1 LRKNFYKKL
10 KCNLMDFQNNL
21 LTVKN
26 LDLKID
32 NTHILKNLNFSIVRN
47 SITAIVGE
55 SGSGKS
61 ITAMSL
67 MGLNPKGY
75 NISDKSEIFFE
86 DLSLLKISEKK
97 WRKIRG
103 NEFGI
108 IFQEPQSSLNPTM
121 KCGTQIDEVLKL
133 HQKNYNKHEAK
144 KIILSQLKKVKLVDV
159 DKVYNSYPHQLSGG
173 QKQRLMIAMAL
184 ICKPKLLIADE
195 PTTALDIIVQK
206 EIIELIR
213 ELQKQNSMSV
223 LFISHDIS
231 LVSYIADKIIVM
243 KEGEIIEKGEKTNIL
258 KSPSHP
264 YTNTL
269 LKSKPPLNIRLR
281 VLPTDKYINQNI
293 GSHNII
299 SKKNRK
305 EKHEKIYSKNPILK
319 VVGLKKNYSKNN
331 FFRETEF
338 QALKSINFDLYRGE
352 TLGILGPSG
361 SGKSTLGKTLVLLE
375 KYNSGEVLLNN
386 KKINFNSN
394 VDIKNLR
401 KTIQFVFQ
409 DPYTSLH
416 PKKRVGESISEII
429 NFHEKKSK
437 ISSVRDTEK
446 LLKLVELKKEIYN
459 RFPHELS
466 GGQRQRVAIAKALA
480 VKPKVIILDESVASL
495 DISIQAKILNLL
507 NNLKAELSLSYI
519 FISHDLTI
527 LKFMSDRIMVID
539 SGRIVEFQEADNLY
553 ENPKMQITKK
563 LIQSIKY

>member
-1 LRKNFYKKL
+1 
-10 KCNLMDFQNNL
+10 MDFQNNL

-86 DLSLLKISEKK
+86 DLSLLKITEKK

>member
-1 LRKNFYKKL
+1 MAFE
-10 KCNLMDFQNNL
+10 NNL

-32 NTHILKNLNFSIVRN
+32 NAHILKNLNFSILKN

-75 NISDKSEIFFE
+75 NISNKSEIFFE

-133 HQKNYNKHEAK
+133 HQQNYNKVDAK
-144 KIILSQLKKVKLVDV
+144 KIILSQLKKVKLIDAK
-159 DKVYNSYPHQLSGG
+159 KVYNSYPHQLSGG

-206 EIIELIR
+206 EIIELIK

-231 LVSYIADKIIVM
+231 LVSHIADKIIVM
-243 KEGEIIEKGEKTNIL
+243 KEGEIIEKGEKINIL

-264 YTNTL
+264 YTKTL

-281 VLPTDKYINQNI
+281 VLPTDKYINKKI
-293 GSHNII
+293 GNDNII
-299 SKKNRK
+299 SKKTRK
-305 EKHEKIYSKNPILK
+305 EKHKKIYSKDPILK
-319 VVGLKKNYSKNN
+319 VVGLKKNYFKQN
-331 FFRETEF
+331 FIKKTEF
-338 QALKSINFDLYRGE
+338 EALKFINFELYRGE

-375 KYNSGEVLLNN
+375 KYNNGEVFLNN
-386 KKINFNSN
+386 KKINFNSKN
-394 VDIKNLR
+394 DIKNLR

-409 DPYTSLH
+409 DPYSSLH
-416 PKKRVGESISEII
+416 PKKKIGDSISEII

-437 ISSVRDTEK
+437 ISSVNDTVK
-446 LLKLVELKKEIYN
+446 LLKLVELKKEIYD

-466 GGQRQRVAIAKALA
+466 GGQRQRVVIARALA
-480 VKPKVIILDESVASL
+480 IKPKVIILDESVASL

-507 NNLKAELSLSYI
+507 NNLKEKLSLSYI
-519 FISHDLTI
+519 FISHDLTV
-527 LKFMSDRIMVID
+527 LKFMSDRIMVIED
-539 SGRIVEFQEADNLY
+539 GKIVEFQEADNLY
-553 ENPKMQITKK
+553 ENPKTRITKK
-563 LIQSIKY
+563 LIKSIKY

>member
-1 LRKNFYKKL
+1 MAFE
-10 KCNLMDFQNNL
+10 NNL

-32 NTHILKNLNFSIVRN
+32 NAHILKNLNFSILKN

-75 NISDKSEIFFE
+75 NISNKSEIFFE

-133 HQKNYNKHEAK
+133 HQQNYNKVDAK
-144 KIILSQLKKVKLVDV
+144 KIILSQLKKVKLIDAK
-159 DKVYNSYPHQLSGG
+159 KVYNSYPHQLSGG

-206 EIIELIR
+206 EIIELIK

-231 LVSYIADKIIVM
+231 LVSHIADKIIVM
-243 KEGEIIEKGEKTNIL
+243 KEGEIIEKGEKINIL

-264 YTNTL
+264 YTKTL

-281 VLPTDKYINQNI
+281 VLPTDKYINKKIEND
-293 GSHNII
+293 NII
-299 SKKNRK
+299 SKKTRK
-305 EKHEKIYSKNPILK
+305 EKHKKIYSKDPILK
-319 VVGLKKNYSKNN
+319 VVGLKKNYFKQN
-331 FFRETEF
+331 FIKKTEF
-338 QALKSINFDLYRGE
+338 EALKFVNFELYRGE

-375 KYNSGEVLLNN
+375 KYNNGEVFLNN
-386 KKINFNSN
+386 KKINFNSKN
-394 VDIKNLR
+394 DIKNLR

-409 DPYTSLH
+409 DPYSSLH
-416 PKKRVGESISEII
+416 PKKKIGDSISEII

-437 ISSVRDTEK
+437 ISSVNDTVK
-446 LLKLVELKKEIYN
+446 LLKLVELKKEIYD

-466 GGQRQRVAIAKALA
+466 GGQRQRVVIARALA
-480 VKPKVIILDESVASL
+480 IKPKVIILDESVASL

-507 NNLKAELSLSYI
+507 NNLKEKLSLSYI
-519 FISHDLTI
+519 FISHDLTV
-527 LKFMSDRIMVID
+527 LKFMSDRIMVIED
-539 SGRIVEFQEADNLY
+539 GKIVEFQEADNLY
-553 ENPKMQITKK
+553 ENPKTRITKK
-563 LIQSIKY
+563 LIKSIKY

>member
-1 LRKNFYKKL
+1 MAFE
-10 KCNLMDFQNNL
+10 NNL

-32 NTHILKNLNFSIVRN
+32 NAHILKNLNFSILKN

-75 NISDKSEIFFE
+75 NISNKSEIFFE

-133 HQKNYNKHEAK
+133 HQQNYNKVDAK
-144 KIILSQLKKVKLVDV
+144 KIILSQLKKVKLIDAK
-159 DKVYNSYPHQLSGG
+159 KVYNSYPHQLSGG

-206 EIIELIR
+206 EIIELIK

-231 LVSYIADKIIVM
+231 LVSHIADKIIVM
-243 KEGEIIEKGEKTNIL
+243 KEGEILEKGEKINIL

-264 YTNTL
+264 YTKTL

-281 VLPTDKYINQNI
+281 VLPTDKYINKKIEND
-293 GSHNII
+293 NII
-299 SKKNRK
+299 SKKTRK
-305 EKHEKIYSKNPILK
+305 EKHKKIYSKDPILK
-319 VVGLKKNYSKNN
+319 VVGLKKNYFKQN
-331 FFRETEF
+331 FIKKTEF
-338 QALKSINFDLYRGE
+338 EALKFINFELYRGE

-375 KYNSGEVLLNN
+375 KYNNGEVFLNN
-386 KKINFNSN
+386 KKINLNSKN
-394 VDIKNLR
+394 DIKNLR

-409 DPYTSLH
+409 DPYSSLH
-416 PKKRVGESISEII
+416 PKKKIGDSISEII

-437 ISSVRDTEK
+437 ISSVNDTVK
-446 LLKLVELKKEIYN
+446 LLKLVELKKEIYD

-466 GGQRQRVAIAKALA
+466 GGQRQRVVIARALA
-480 VKPKVIILDESVASL
+480 IKPKVIILDESVASL

-507 NNLKAELSLSYI
+507 NNLKEKLSLSYI
-519 FISHDLTI
+519 FISHDLTV
-527 LKFMSDRIMVID
+527 LKFMSDRIMVIED
-539 SGRIVEFQEADNLY
+539 GKIVEFQEADNLY
-553 ENPKMQITKK
+553 ENPKMRITKK
-563 LIQSIKY
+563 LIKSIKY

>member
-1 LRKNFYKKL
+1 MAFE
-10 KCNLMDFQNNL
+10 NNL

-32 NTHILKNLNFSIVRN
+32 NAHILKNLNFSILKN

-75 NISDKSEIFFE
+75 NISNKSEIFFE

-133 HQKNYNKHEAK
+133 HQQNYNKVDAK
-144 KIILSQLKKVKLVDV
+144 KIILSQLKKVKLIDAK
-159 DKVYNSYPHQLSGG
+159 KVYNSYPHQLSGG

-206 EIIELIR
+206 EIIELIK

-231 LVSYIADKIIVM
+231 LVSHIADKIIVM
-243 KEGEIIEKGEKTNIL
+243 KEGEIIEKGEKINIL

-264 YTNTL
+264 YTKTL

-281 VLPTDKYINQNI
+281 VIPTDKYINKKIEND
-293 GSHNII
+293 NII
-299 SKKNRK
+299 SKKTRK
-305 EKHEKIYSKNPILK
+305 EKHKKIYSKDPILK
-319 VVGLKKNYSKNN
+319 VVGLKKNYFKQN
-331 FFRETEF
+331 FIKKTEF
-338 QALKSINFDLYRGE
+338 QALKFINFELYRGE

-375 KYNSGEVLLNN
+375 KYNNGEVFLNN
-386 KKINFNSN
+386 KKINFNSKN
-394 VDIKNLR
+394 DIKNLR

-409 DPYTSLH
+409 DPYSSLH
-416 PKKRVGESISEII
+416 PKKKIGDSISEII

-437 ISSVRDTEK
+437 ISSVKDTVK
-446 LLKLVELKKEIYN
+446 LLKLVELKKEIYD

-466 GGQRQRVAIAKALA
+466 GGQRQRVVIARALA
-480 VKPKVIILDESVASL
+480 IKPKVIILDESVASL

-507 NNLKAELSLSYI
+507 NNLKEKLSLSYI
-519 FISHDLTI
+519 FISHDLTV
-527 LKFMSDRIMVID
+527 LKFMSDRIMVIED
-539 SGRIVEFQEADNLY
+539 GKIVEFQEADNLY
-553 ENPKMQITKK
+553 ENPKMRITKK
-563 LIQSIKY
+563 LIKSIKY

>member
-1 LRKNFYKKL
+1 MGFE
-10 KCNLMDFQNNL
+10 NNL

-32 NTHILKNLNFSIVRN
+32 NAHILKNLNFSIVKN

-61 ITAMSL
+61 ITAMSI

-86 DLSLLKISEKK
+86 DLSLLEISEKK

-103 NEFGI
+103 KEFGI

-133 HQKNYNKHEAK
+133 HMKNYNRQKSKEL
-144 KIILSQLKKVKLVDV
+144 IMSELKKVKLHDA
-159 DKVYNSYPHQLSGG
+159 KKIFNSYPHQLSGG

-195 PTTALDIIVQK
+195 PTTALDKIVQK
-206 EIIELIR
+206 EIIELIK

-258 KSPSHP
+258 KSPNDP
-264 YTNTL
+264 YTKNL
-269 LKSKPPLNIRLR
+269 LNSKPSLNVRLR
-281 VLPTDKYINQNI
+281 VLPTDKYINQKI
-293 GSHNII
+293 GNDNII
-299 SKKNRK
+299 SKKIRK
-305 EKHEKIYSKNPILK
+305 EKHKEIYSKDPILK
-319 VVGLKKNYSKNN
+319 VVGLNKNYSKNN
-331 FFRETEF
+331 FIRKTEF
-338 QALKSINFDLYRGE
+338 EALKFINFELYKGE

-375 KYNSGEVLLNN
+375 KYNSGEILLNN
-386 KKINFNSN
+386 KKINFNSKN
-394 VDIKNLR
+394 DIKHLR

-409 DPYTSLH
+409 DPYSSLH
-416 PKKRVGESISEII
+416 PKKKVGEIISEIF

-437 ISSVRDTEK
+437 TNSKKDSEK
-446 LLKLVELKKEIYN
+446 LLKLVNLKKEIYD

-466 GGQRQRVAIAKALA
+466 GGQRQRVVIARALA
-480 VKPKVIILDESVASL
+480 IKPKVIILDESVASL

-507 NNLKAELSLSYI
+507 NTLKEKLSLSYI
-519 FISHDLTI
+519 FISHDLTV
-527 LKFMSDRIMVID
+527 LKYMSDRIMVIED
-539 SGRIVEFQEADNLY
+539 GKIVEFQEADNLY
-553 ENPKMQITKK
+553 ENPKMKITKK

>member
-1 LRKNFYKKL
+1 MAFE
-10 KCNLMDFQNNL
+10 NNL

-32 NTHILKNLNFSIVRN
+32 NAHILKNLNFSILKN

-75 NISDKSEIFFE
+75 NISNKSEIFFE

-133 HQKNYNKHEAK
+133 HQQNYNKVDAK
-144 KIILSQLKKVKLVDV
+144 KIILSQLKKVKLIDTK
-159 DKVYNSYPHQLSGG
+159 KVYNSYPHQLSGG

-206 EIIELIR
+206 EIIELIK

-231 LVSYIADKIIVM
+231 LVSHIADKIIVM
-243 KEGEIIEKGEKTNIL
+243 KEGEIIEKGEKINIL

-264 YTNTL
+264 YTKTL

-281 VLPTDKYINQNI
+281 VLPTDKYINKKIEND
-293 GSHNII
+293 NII
-299 SKKNRK
+299 SKKTRK
-305 EKHEKIYSKNPILK
+305 EKHKKIYSKDPILK
-319 VVGLKKNYSKNN
+319 VVGLKKNYFKQN
-331 FFRETEF
+331 FIKKTEF
-338 QALKSINFDLYRGE
+338 EALKFVNFELYRGE

-375 KYNSGEVLLNN
+375 KYNNGEVFLNN
-386 KKINFNSN
+386 KKINFNSKN
-394 VDIKNLR
+394 DIKNLR

-409 DPYTSLH
+409 DPYSSLH
-416 PKKRVGESISEII
+416 PKKKIGDSISEII

-437 ISSVRDTEK
+437 ISSVNDTVK
-446 LLKLVELKKEIYN
+446 LLKLVELKKEIYD

-466 GGQRQRVAIAKALA
+466 GGQRQRVVIARALA
-480 VKPKVIILDESVASL
+480 IKPKVIILDESVASL

-507 NNLKAELSLSYI
+507 NNLKEKLSLSYI
-519 FISHDLTI
+519 FISHDLTV
-527 LKFMSDRIMVID
+527 LKFMSDRIMVIED
-539 SGRIVEFQEADNLY
+539 GKIVEFQEADNLY
-553 ENPKMQITKK
+553 ENPKTRITKK
-563 LIQSIKY
+563 LIKSIKY

>member
-1 LRKNFYKKL
+1 MAFE
-10 KCNLMDFQNNL
+10 NNL

-32 NTHILKNLNFSIVRN
+32 NAHILKNLNFSILKN

-75 NISDKSEIFFE
+75 NISNKSEIFFE

-133 HQKNYNKHEAK
+133 HQQNYNKVDAK
-144 KIILSQLKKVKLVDV
+144 KIILSQLKKVKLIDAK
-159 DKVYNSYPHQLSGG
+159 KVYNSYPHQLSGG

-206 EIIELIR
+206 EIIELIK

-231 LVSYIADKIIVM
+231 LVSHIADKIIVM
-243 KEGEIIEKGEKTNIL
+243 KEGEIIEKGEKINIL

-264 YTNTL
+264 YTKTL

-281 VLPTDKYINQNI
+281 VLPTDKYINKKIEND
-293 GSHNII
+293 NII
-299 SKKNRK
+299 SKKTRK
-305 EKHEKIYSKNPILK
+305 EKHKKIYSKDPILK
-319 VVGLKKNYSKNN
+319 VVGLKKNYFKQN
-331 FFRETEF
+331 FIKKTEF
-338 QALKSINFDLYRGE
+338 EALKFINFELYRGE

-375 KYNSGEVLLNN
+375 KYNNGEVFLNN
-386 KKINFNSN
+386 KKINFNSKN
-394 VDIKNLR
+394 DIKNLR

-409 DPYTSLH
+409 DPYSSLH
-416 PKKRVGESISEII
+416 PKKKIGDSISEII

-437 ISSVRDTEK
+437 ISSVNDTVK
-446 LLKLVELKKEIYN
+446 LLKLVELKKEIYD

-466 GGQRQRVAIAKALA
+466 GGQRQRVVIARALA
-480 VKPKVIILDESVASL
+480 IKPKVIILDESVASL

-507 NNLKAELSLSYI
+507 NNLKEKLSLSYI
-519 FISHDLTI
+519 FISHDLTV
-527 LKFMSDRIMVID
+527 LKFMSDRIMVIED
-539 SGRIVEFQEADNLY
+539 GKIVEFQEADNLY
-553 ENPKMQITKK
+553 ENPKTRITKK
-563 LIQSIKY
+563 LIKSIKY

>member
-1 LRKNFYKKL
+1 MAFE
-10 KCNLMDFQNNL
+10 NNL

-26 LDLKID
+26 LDLKIE
-32 NTHILKNLNFSIVRN
+32 NAHILKNLNFSILKN

-75 NISDKSEIFFE
+75 NISNKSEIFFE

-133 HQKNYNKHEAK
+133 HQQNYNKVDAK
-144 KIILSQLKKVKLVDV
+144 KIILSQLKKVKLIDAK
-159 DKVYNSYPHQLSGG
+159 KVYNSYPHQLSGG

-206 EIIELIR
+206 EIIELIK

-231 LVSYIADKIIVM
+231 LVSHIADKIIVM
-243 KEGEIIEKGEKTNIL
+243 KEGEIIEKGEKINIL

-264 YTNTL
+264 YTKTL

-281 VLPTDKYINQNI
+281 VLPTDKYINKKIEND
-293 GSHNII
+293 NII
-299 SKKNRK
+299 SKKTRK
-305 EKHEKIYSKNPILK
+305 EKHKKIYSKDPILK
-319 VVGLKKNYSKNN
+319 VVGLKKNYFKQN
-331 FFRETEF
+331 FIKKTEF
-338 QALKSINFDLYRGE
+338 QALKFINFELYRGE

-375 KYNSGEVLLNN
+375 KYNNGEVFLNN
-386 KKINFNSN
+386 KKINFNSKN
-394 VDIKNLR
+394 DIKNLR

-409 DPYTSLH
+409 DPYSSLH
-416 PKKRVGESISEII
+416 PKKKIGDSISEII

-437 ISSVRDTEK
+437 ISSVNDTVK
-446 LLKLVELKKEIYN
+446 LLKLVELKKEIYD

-466 GGQRQRVAIAKALA
+466 GGQRQRVVIARALA
-480 VKPKVIILDESVASL
+480 IKPKVIILDESVASL

-507 NNLKAELSLSYI
+507 NNLKEKLSLSYI
-519 FISHDLTI
+519 FISHDLTV
-527 LKFMSDRIMVID
+527 LKFMSDRIMVIED
-539 SGRIVEFQEADNLY
+539 GKIVEFQEADNLY
-553 ENPKMQITKK
+553 ENPKMRITKK
-563 LIQSIKY
+563 LIKSIKY

>member
-1 LRKNFYKKL
+1 MAFE
-10 KCNLMDFQNNL
+10 NNL

-32 NTHILKNLNFSIVRN
+32 NAHILKNLNFSILKN

-75 NISDKSEIFFE
+75 NISNKSEIFFE

-133 HQKNYNKHEAK
+133 HQQNYNKVDAK
-144 KIILSQLKKVKLVDV
+144 KIILSQLKKVKLIDAK
-159 DKVYNSYPHQLSGG
+159 KVYNSYPHQLSGG

-206 EIIELIR
+206 EIIELIK

-231 LVSYIADKIIVM
+231 LVSHIADKIIVM
-243 KEGEIIEKGEKTNIL
+243 KEGEIIEKGEKINIL

-264 YTNTL
+264 YTKTL

-281 VLPTDKYINQNI
+281 VLPTDKYINKKIEND
-293 GSHNII
+293 NII
-299 SKKNRK
+299 SKKTRK
-305 EKHEKIYSKNPILK
+305 EKHKKIYSKDPILK
-319 VVGLKKNYSKNN
+319 VVGLKKNYFKQN
-331 FFRETEF
+331 FIKKTEF
-338 QALKSINFDLYRGE
+338 EALKFINFELYRGE

-375 KYNSGEVLLNN
+375 KYNNGEVFLNN
-386 KKINFNSN
+386 KKINLNSKN
-394 VDIKNLR
+394 DIKNLR

-409 DPYTSLH
+409 DPYSSLH
-416 PKKRVGESISEII
+416 PKKKIGDSISEII

-437 ISSVRDTEK
+437 ISSVNDTVK
-446 LLKLVELKKEIYN
+446 LLKLVELKKEIYD

-466 GGQRQRVAIAKALA
+466 GGQRQRVVIARALA
-480 VKPKVIILDESVASL
+480 IKPKVIILDESVASL

-507 NNLKAELSLSYI
+507 NNLKEKLSLSYI
-519 FISHDLTI
+519 FISHDLTV
-527 LKFMSDRIMVID
+527 LKFMSDRIMVIED
-539 SGRIVEFQEADNLY
+539 GKIVEFQEADNLY
-553 ENPKMQITKK
+553 ENPKTRITKK
-563 LIQSIKY
+563 LIKSIKY

>member
-1 LRKNFYKKL
+1 MAFE
-10 KCNLMDFQNNL
+10 NNL

-32 NTHILKNLNFSIVRN
+32 NAHILKNLNFSILKN

-75 NISDKSEIFFE
+75 NISNKSEIFFE

-133 HQKNYNKHEAK
+133 HQQNYNKVDAK
-144 KIILSQLKKVKLVDV
+144 KIILSQLKKVKLIDAK
-159 DKVYNSYPHQLSGG
+159 KVYNSYPHQLSGG

-206 EIIELIR
+206 EIIELIK

-231 LVSYIADKIIVM
+231 LVSHIADKIIVM
-243 KEGEIIEKGEKTNIL
+243 KEGEIIEKGEKINIL
-258 KSPSHP
+258 KSPSHT
-264 YTNTL
+264 YTKTL
-269 LKSKPPLNIRLR
+269 LKSKPPLNVRLR
-281 VLPTDKYINQNI
+281 VLPTDKYINKKIEN
-293 GSHNII
+293 GNII
-299 SKKNRK
+299 SKKTRK
-305 EKHEKIYSKNPILK
+305 EKHKKIYSKDPILK
-319 VVGLKKNYSKNN
+319 VVGLKKNYFKQN
-331 FFRETEF
+331 FIKKTEF
-338 QALKSINFDLYRGE
+338 QALKFINFELYRGE

-375 KYNSGEVLLNN
+375 KYNNGEVFLNN
-386 KKINFNSN
+386 KKINFNSKN
-394 VDIKNLR
+394 DIKNLR

-409 DPYTSLH
+409 DPFSSLH
-416 PKKRVGESISEII
+416 PKKKIGDSISEII

-437 ISSVRDTEK
+437 ISSVKDTVK
-446 LLKLVELKKEIYN
+446 LLKLVELKKEIYD

-466 GGQRQRVAIAKALA
+466 GGQRQRVVIAKALA
-480 VKPKVIILDESVASL
+480 IKPKVIILDESVASL

-507 NNLKAELSLSYI
+507 NNLKEKLSLSYI
-519 FISHDLTI
+519 FISHDLTV
-527 LKFMSDRIMVID
+527 LKFMSDRIMVIED
-539 SGRIVEFQEADNLY
+539 GKIVEFQEADNLY
-553 ENPKMQITKK
+553 ENPKMHITKK
-563 LIQSIKY
+563 LIKSIKY

>member
-1 LRKNFYKKL
+1 
-10 KCNLMDFQNNL
+10 MDFENNL

-26 LDLKID
+26 LDLKIG
-32 NTHILKNLNFSIVRN
+32 NSQILKNLNFSIEKN

-108 IFQEPQSSLNPTM
+108 VFQEPQSSLNPTM
-121 KCGTQIDEVLKL
+121 KCGTQINEVLKL
-133 HQKNYNKHEAK
+133 HQKNYNKVYAK
-144 KIILSQLKKVKLVDV
+144 NIIMTQLKKVKLIDA
-159 DKVYNSYPHQLSGG
+159 KKIYNSYPHQLSGG

-206 EIIELIR
+206 EIIELIK

-231 LVSYIADKIIVM
+231 LVSHIADKIIVM
-243 KEGEIIEKGEKTNIL
+243 KEGEIIEKGEKINIL

-264 YTNTL
+264 YTKTL
-269 LKSKPPLNIRLR
+269 LKSKPPLNIRLK
-281 VLPTDKYINQNI
+281 VLPTDKFINKKI
-293 GSHNII
+293 GNDNII
-299 SKKNRK
+299 SKKTRK
-305 EKHEKIYSKNPILK
+305 EKHKKIYSKDPILK
-319 VVGLKKNYSKNN
+319 VVGLKKNYVKQN
-331 FFRETEF
+331 FIKKTEF
-338 QALKSINFDLYRGE
+338 QALKFINFELYKGE

-375 KYNSGEVLLNN
+375 KYNNGEVFLNN
-386 KKINFNSN
+386 EKINFNSKN
-394 VDIKNLR
+394 DIKNLR

-409 DPYTSLH
+409 DPYSSLH
-416 PKKRVGESISEII
+416 PKKKIGDSISEII

-437 ISSVRDTEK
+437 ISSLKDTMK
-446 LLKLVELKKEIYN
+446 LLKLVELKNEIYD

-466 GGQRQRVAIAKALA
+466 GGQRQRVVIARALA
-480 VKPKVIILDESVASL
+480 IKPKVIILDESVASL

-507 NNLKAELSLSYI
+507 NNLKEKLSLSYI
-519 FISHDLTI
+519 FISHDLTV
-527 LKFMSDRIMVID
+527 LKFMSDRIMVIED
-539 SGRIVEFQEADNLY
+539 GKIVEFQEADNLY
-553 ENPKMQITKK
+553 ENPKMRITKK

>member
-1 LRKNFYKKL
+1 MAFE
-10 KCNLMDFQNNL
+10 NNL

-26 LDLKID
+26 LDLKIE
-32 NTHILKNLNFSIVRN
+32 NAHILKNLNFSILKN

-75 NISDKSEIFFE
+75 NISNKSEIFFE

-133 HQKNYNKHEAK
+133 HQQNYNKVDAK
-144 KIILSQLKKVKLVDV
+144 KIILSQLKKVKLIDAK
-159 DKVYNSYPHQLSGG
+159 KVYNSYPHQLSGG

-206 EIIELIR
+206 EIIELIK

-231 LVSYIADKIIVM
+231 LVSHIADKIIVM
-243 KEGEIIEKGEKTNIL
+243 KEGEIIEKGEKINIL

-264 YTNTL
+264 YTKTL

-281 VLPTDKYINQNI
+281 VLPTDKYINKKIEND
-293 GSHNII
+293 NII
-299 SKKNRK
+299 SKKTRK
-305 EKHEKIYSKNPILK
+305 EKHKKIYSKDPILK
-319 VVGLKKNYSKNN
+319 VVGLKKNYFKQN
-331 FFRETEF
+331 FIKKTEF
-338 QALKSINFDLYRGE
+338 EALKFINFELYRGE

-375 KYNSGEVLLNN
+375 KYNNGEVFLNN
-386 KKINFNSN
+386 KKINFDSKN
-394 VDIKNLR
+394 DIKNLR

-409 DPYTSLH
+409 DPYSSLH
-416 PKKRVGESISEII
+416 PKKKIGDSISEII

-437 ISSVRDTEK
+437 ISSVKDTVK
-446 LLKLVELKKEIYN
+446 LLKLVELKKEIYD

-466 GGQRQRVAIAKALA
+466 GGQRQRVVIARALA
-480 VKPKVIILDESVASL
+480 IKPKVIILDESVASL

-507 NNLKAELSLSYI
+507 NNLKEKLSLSYI
-519 FISHDLTI
+519 FISHDLTV
-527 LKFMSDRIMVID
+527 LKFMSDRIMVIED
-539 SGRIVEFQEADNLY
+539 GKIVEFQEADNLY
-553 ENPKMQITKK
+553 ENPKTRITKK
-563 LIQSIKY
+563 LIKSIKY

>member
-1 LRKNFYKKL
+1 MAFE
-10 KCNLMDFQNNL
+10 NNL

-32 NTHILKNLNFSIVRN
+32 NAHILKNLNFSILKN

-67 MGLNPKGY
+67 MGLNPKGH
-75 NISDKSEIFFE
+75 NISNKSEIFFE
-86 DLSLLKISEKK
+86 DLSLLQISEKK

-133 HQKNYNKHEAK
+133 HQQNYNKVDAK
-144 KIILSQLKKVKLVDV
+144 KIILSQLKKVKLIDAE
-159 DKVYNSYPHQLSGG
+159 KVYNSYPHQLSGG

-206 EIIELIR
+206 EIIELIK

-231 LVSYIADKIIVM
+231 LVSHIADKIIVM
-243 KEGEIIEKGEKTNIL
+243 KEGEIIEKGEKINIL

-264 YTNTL
+264 YTKTL

-281 VLPTDKYINQNI
+281 VLPTDKYINKKIQND
-293 GSHNII
+293 NII
-299 SKKNRK
+299 SRKTRK
-305 EKHEKIYSKNPILK
+305 EKHKKIYSKDPILK
-319 VVGLKKNYSKNN
+319 VVGLKKNYFKQN
-331 FFRETEF
+331 FIKKTEF
-338 QALKSINFDLYRGE
+338 QALKFINFELYRGE

-375 KYNSGEVLLNN
+375 KYNNGEVFLNN
-386 KKINFNSN
+386 KKINFNSKN
-394 VDIKNLR
+394 DIKNLR

-409 DPYTSLH
+409 DPYSSLH
-416 PKKRVGESISEII
+416 PKKKIGDSISEII

-437 ISSVRDTEK
+437 ISSVKDTVK
-446 LLKLVELKKEIYN
+446 LLKLVELKKEIYD

-466 GGQRQRVAIAKALA
+466 GGQRQRVVIARALA
-480 VKPKVIILDESVASL
+480 IQPKVIILDESVASL

-507 NNLKAELSLSYI
+507 NNLKEKLSLSYI
-519 FISHDLTI
+519 FISHDLTV
-527 LKFMSDRIMVID
+527 LKFMSDRIMVIED
-539 SGRIVEFQEADNLY
+539 GKIVEFQEADNLY
-553 ENPKMQITKK
+553 ENPKMRITKK
-563 LIQSIKY
+563 LIESIKY

>member
-1 LRKNFYKKL
+1 MAFE
-10 KCNLMDFQNNL
+10 NNL

-32 NTHILKNLNFSIVRN
+32 NAHILKNLNFSILKN

-75 NISDKSEIFFE
+75 NISNKSEIFFE

-133 HQKNYNKHEAK
+133 HQQNYNKVDAK
-144 KIILSQLKKVKLVDV
+144 KIILSQLKKVKLIDAK
-159 DKVYNSYPHQLSGG
+159 KVYNSYPHQLSGG

-206 EIIELIR
+206 EIIELIK

-231 LVSYIADKIIVM
+231 LVSHIADKIIVM
-243 KEGEIIEKGEKTNIL
+243 KEGEIIEKGEKINIL

-264 YTNTL
+264 YTKTL

-281 VLPTDKYINQNI
+281 VLPTDKYINKKIEND
-293 GSHNII
+293 NII
-299 SKKNRK
+299 SKKTRK
-305 EKHEKIYSKNPILK
+305 EKHKKIYSKDPILK
-319 VVGLKKNYSKNN
+319 VVGLKKNYFKQN
-331 FFRETEF
+331 FIKKTEF
-338 QALKSINFDLYRGE
+338 QALKFINFELYRGE

-375 KYNSGEVLLNN
+375 KYNNGEVFLNN
-386 KKINFNSN
+386 KKINFNSKN
-394 VDIKNLR
+394 DIKNLR

-409 DPYTSLH
+409 DPYSSLH
-416 PKKRVGESISEII
+416 PKKKIGDSISEII

-437 ISSVRDTEK
+437 ISSVNDTVK
-446 LLKLVELKKEIYN
+446 LLKLVELKKEIYD

-466 GGQRQRVAIAKALA
+466 GGQRQRVVIARALA
-480 VKPKVIILDESVASL
+480 IKPKVIILDESVASL

-507 NNLKAELSLSYI
+507 NNLKEKLSLSYI
-519 FISHDLTI
+519 FISHDLTV

-539 SGRIVEFQEADNLY
+539 DGKIVEFQEADNLY
-553 ENPKMQITKK
+553 ENPKMRITKK
-563 LIQSIKY
+563 LIKSIKY

>member
-1 LRKNFYKKL
+1 MAFE
-10 KCNLMDFQNNL
+10 NNL

-32 NTHILKNLNFSIVRN
+32 NAHILKNLNFSILKN

-75 NISDKSEIFFE
+75 NISNKSEIFFE

-133 HQKNYNKHEAK
+133 HQQNYNKVDAK
-144 KIILSQLKKVKLVDV
+144 KIILSQLKKVKLIDAK
-159 DKVYNSYPHQLSGG
+159 KVYNSYPHQLSGG

-206 EIIELIR
+206 EIIELIK

-231 LVSYIADKIIVM
+231 LVSHIADKIIVM
-243 KEGEIIEKGEKTNIL
+243 KEGEIIEKGEKINIL

-264 YTNTL
+264 YTKTL

-281 VLPTDKYINQNI
+281 VLPTDKYINKKIQND
-293 GSHNII
+293 NII
-299 SKKNRK
+299 SKKTRK
-305 EKHEKIYSKNPILK
+305 EKHKKIYSKDPILK
-319 VVGLKKNYSKNN
+319 VVGLKKNYFKQN
-331 FFRETEF
+331 FIKKTEF
-338 QALKSINFDLYRGE
+338 QALKFINFELYRGE

-375 KYNSGEVLLNN
+375 KYNNGEVFLNN
-386 KKINFNSN
+386 KKINFNSKN
-394 VDIKNLR
+394 DIKNLR

-409 DPYTSLH
+409 DPYSSLH
-416 PKKRVGESISEII
+416 PKKKIGDSISEII

-437 ISSVRDTEK
+437 ISSVNDTVK
-446 LLKLVELKKEIYN
+446 LLKLVELKKEIYD

-466 GGQRQRVAIAKALA
+466 GGQRQRVVIARALA
-480 VKPKVIILDESVASL
+480 IKPKVIILDESVASL

-507 NNLKAELSLSYI
+507 NNLKEKLSLSYI
-519 FISHDLTI
+519 FISHDLTV
-527 LKFMSDRIMVID
+527 LKFMSDRIMVIED
-539 SGRIVEFQEADNLY
+539 GKIVEFQEADNLY
-553 ENPKMQITKK
+553 ENPKTRITKK
-563 LIQSIKY
+563 LIKSIKY

>member
-1 LRKNFYKKL
+1 MAFK
-10 KCNLMDFQNNL
+10 NNL

-32 NTHILKNLNFSIVRN
+32 NAHILKNLNFSILKN

-75 NISDKSEIFFE
+75 NISNKSEIFFE

-133 HQKNYNKHEAK
+133 HQQNYNKVDAK
-144 KIILSQLKKVKLVDV
+144 KIILSQLKKVKLIDAK
-159 DKVYNSYPHQLSGG
+159 KVYNSYPHQLSGG

-206 EIIELIR
+206 EIIELIK

-231 LVSYIADKIIVM
+231 LVSHIADKIIVM
-243 KEGEIIEKGEKTNIL
+243 KEGEIIEKGEKINIL

-264 YTNTL
+264 YTKTL

-281 VLPTDKYINQNI
+281 VLPTDKYINKKIEND
-293 GSHNII
+293 NII
-299 SKKNRK
+299 SKKTRK
-305 EKHEKIYSKNPILK
+305 EKHKKIYSKDPILK
-319 VVGLKKNYSKNN
+319 VVGLKKNYFKQN
-331 FFRETEF
+331 FIKKTEF
-338 QALKSINFDLYRGE
+338 EALKFVNFELYRGE

-375 KYNSGEVLLNN
+375 KYNNGEVFLNN
-386 KKINFNSN
+386 KKINFNSKN
-394 VDIKNLR
+394 DIKNLR

-409 DPYTSLH
+409 DPYSSLH
-416 PKKRVGESISEII
+416 PKKR
-429 NFHEKKSK
+429 
-437 ISSVRDTEK
+437 
-446 LLKLVELKKEIYN
+446 
-459 RFPHELS
+459 
-466 GGQRQRVAIAKALA
+466 
-480 VKPKVIILDESVASL
+480 
-495 DISIQAKILNLL
+495 
-507 NNLKAELSLSYI
+507 
-519 FISHDLTI
+519 
-527 LKFMSDRIMVID
+527 
-539 SGRIVEFQEADNLY
+539 
-553 ENPKMQITKK
+553 
-563 LIQSIKY
+563 

>member
-1 LRKNFYKKL
+1 MAFE
-10 KCNLMDFQNNL
+10 NNL

-32 NTHILKNLNFSIVRN
+32 NAHILKNLNFSILKN

-67 MGLNPKGY
+67 MGLNPKVY
-75 NISDKSEIFFE
+75 NISNKSEIFFE

-133 HQKNYNKHEAK
+133 HQQNYNKVDAK
-144 KIILSQLKKVKLVDV
+144 KIILSQLKKVKLIDAK
-159 DKVYNSYPHQLSGG
+159 KVYNSYPHQLSGG

-206 EIIELIR
+206 EIIELIK

-231 LVSYIADKIIVM
+231 LVSHIADKIIVM
-243 KEGEIIEKGEKTNIL
+243 KEGEIIEKGEKINIL

-264 YTNTL
+264 YTKTL

-281 VLPTDKYINQNI
+281 VLPTDKYINKKIEND
-293 GSHNII
+293 NII
-299 SKKNRK
+299 SKKTRK
-305 EKHEKIYSKNPILK
+305 EKHKKIYSKDPILK
-319 VVGLKKNYSKNN
+319 VVGLKKNYFKQN
-331 FFRETEF
+331 FIKKTEF
-338 QALKSINFDLYRGE
+338 EALKFINFELYRGE

-375 KYNSGEVLLNN
+375 KYNNGEVFLNN
-386 KKINFNSN
+386 KKINFNSKN
-394 VDIKNLR
+394 DIKNLR

-409 DPYTSLH
+409 DPYSSLH
-416 PKKRVGESISEII
+416 PKKKIGDSISEII

-437 ISSVRDTEK
+437 ISSLNDTVK
-446 LLKLVELKKEIYN
+446 LLKLVELKKEIYD

-466 GGQRQRVAIAKALA
+466 GGQRQRVVIARALA
-480 VKPKVIILDESVASL
+480 IKPKVIILDESVASL

-507 NNLKAELSLSYI
+507 NNLKEKLSLSYI
-519 FISHDLTI
+519 FISHDLTV
-527 LKFMSDRIMVID
+527 LKFMSDRIMVIED
-539 SGRIVEFQEADNLY
+539 GKIVEFQEADNLY
-553 ENPKMQITKK
+553 ENPKTRITKK
-563 LIQSIKY
+563 LIKSIKY

>member
-1 LRKNFYKKL
+1 MAFE
-10 KCNLMDFQNNL
+10 NNL

-32 NTHILKNLNFSIVRN
+32 NAHILKNLNFSILKN

-75 NISDKSEIFFE
+75 NISNKSEIFFE

-133 HQKNYNKHEAK
+133 HQQNYNKVDAK
-144 KIILSQLKKVKLVDV
+144 KIILSQLKKVKLIDAK
-159 DKVYNSYPHQLSGG
+159 KVYNSYPHQLSGG

-206 EIIELIR
+206 EIIELIK

-231 LVSYIADKIIVM
+231 LVSHIADKIIVM
-243 KEGEIIEKGEKTNIL
+243 KEGEIIEKGEKINIL

-264 YTNTL
+264 YTKTL

-281 VLPTDKYINQNI
+281 VLPTDKYINKKIEND
-293 GSHNII
+293 NII
-299 SKKNRK
+299 SKKTRK
-305 EKHEKIYSKNPILK
+305 EKHKKIYSKDPILK
-319 VVGLKKNYSKNN
+319 VVGLKKNYFKQI
-331 FFRETEF
+331 FIKKTEF
-338 QALKSINFDLYRGE
+338 EVLKFINFELYRGE

-375 KYNSGEVLLNN
+375 KYNNGEVFLNN
-386 KKINFNSN
+386 KKINFNSKN
-394 VDIKNLR
+394 DIKNLR

-409 DPYTSLH
+409 DPYSSLH
-416 PKKRVGESISEII
+416 PKKKIGDSISEII

-437 ISSVRDTEK
+437 ISSVNDTVK
-446 LLKLVELKKEIYN
+446 LLKLVELKKEIYD

-466 GGQRQRVAIAKALA
+466 GGQRQRVVIARALA
-480 VKPKVIILDESVASL
+480 IKPKVIILDESVASL

-507 NNLKAELSLSYI
+507 NNLKEKLSLSYI
-519 FISHDLTI
+519 FISHDLTV
-527 LKFMSDRIMVID
+527 LKFMSDRIMVIED
-539 SGRIVEFQEADNLY
+539 GKIVEFQEADNLY
-553 ENPKMQITKK
+553 ENPKTRITKK
-563 LIQSIKY
+563 LIKSIKY

>member
-1 LRKNFYKKL
+1 MAFE
-10 KCNLMDFQNNL
+10 NNL

-32 NTHILKNLNFSIVRN
+32 NAHILKNLNFSILKN

-75 NISDKSEIFFE
+75 NISNKSEIFFE

-133 HQKNYNKHEAK
+133 HQQNYNKVDAK
-144 KIILSQLKKVKLVDV
+144 KIILSQLKKVKLIDAK
-159 DKVYNSYPHQLSGG
+159 KVYNSYPHQLSGG

-206 EIIELIR
+206 EIIELIK
-213 ELQKQNSMSV
+213 EFQKQNSMSV

-231 LVSYIADKIIVM
+231 LVSHIADKIIVM
-243 KEGEIIEKGEKTNIL
+243 KEGEIIEKGEKINIL

-264 YTNTL
+264 YTKTL

-281 VLPTDKYINQNI
+281 VLPTDKYINKKIEND
-293 GSHNII
+293 NII
-299 SKKNRK
+299 SKKTRK
-305 EKHEKIYSKNPILK
+305 EKHKKIYSKDPILK
-319 VVGLKKNYSKNN
+319 VVGLKKNYFKQN
-331 FFRETEF
+331 FIKKTEF
-338 QALKSINFDLYRGE
+338 EALKFINFELYRGE

-375 KYNSGEVLLNN
+375 KYNNGEVFLNN
-386 KKINFNSN
+386 KKINFNSKN
-394 VDIKNLR
+394 DIKNLR

-409 DPYTSLH
+409 DPYSSLH
-416 PKKRVGESISEII
+416 PKKKIGDSISEII

-437 ISSVRDTEK
+437 ISSVNDTVK
-446 LLKLVELKKEIYN
+446 LLKLVELKKEIYD

-466 GGQRQRVAIAKALA
+466 GGQRQRVVIARALA
-480 VKPKVIILDESVASL
+480 IKPKVIILDESVASL

-507 NNLKAELSLSYI
+507 NNLKEKLSLSYI
-519 FISHDLTI
+519 FISHDLTV
-527 LKFMSDRIMVID
+527 LKFMSDRIMVIED
-539 SGRIVEFQEADNLY
+539 GKIVEFQEADNLY
-553 ENPKMQITKK
+553 ENPKMRITKK
-563 LIQSIKY
+563 LIKSIKY

>member
-1 LRKNFYKKL
+1 MAFE
-10 KCNLMDFQNNL
+10 NNL

-26 LDLKID
+26 LDLKI
-32 NTHILKNLNFSIVRN
+32 NNAHILKNLDFSIVKN

-67 MGLNPKGY
+67 MGLNPKGS
-75 NISDKSEIFFE
+75 NISNKSEIFFE

-133 HQKNYNKHEAK
+133 HQQNYNKVDAK
-144 KIILSQLKKVKLVDV
+144 KIILSQLKKVKLIDAK
-159 DKVYNSYPHQLSGG
+159 KVYNSYPHQLSGG

-206 EIIELIR
+206 EIIELIK

-231 LVSYIADKIIVM
+231 LVSHIADKIIVM
-243 KEGEIIEKGEKTNIL
+243 KEGEIIEKGEKINIL

-264 YTNTL
+264 YTKTL

-281 VLPTDKYINQNI
+281 VLPTDKYINKKI
-293 GSHNII
+293 GNDNII
-299 SKKNRK
+299 SKKIRK
-305 EKHEKIYSKNPILK
+305 EKHKKIYSKDPILK
-319 VVGLKKNYSKNN
+319 VVGLKKNYFKQN
-331 FFRETEF
+331 FIKKTEF
-338 QALKSINFDLYRGE
+338 QALKFINFELYKGE

-375 KYNSGEVLLNN
+375 KYNNGEVFLNN
-386 KKINFNSN
+386 KKINFNSKN
-394 VDIKNLR
+394 DIKNLR

-409 DPYTSLH
+409 DPYSSLH
-416 PKKRVGESISEII
+416 PKKKIGDSISEII

-437 ISSVRDTEK
+437 ISSVKDTIK
-446 LLKLVELKKEIYN
+446 LLKLVELKKEIYD

-466 GGQRQRVAIAKALA
+466 GGQRQRVVIARALA
-480 VKPKVIILDESVASL
+480 IKPKVIILDESVASL

-507 NNLKAELSLSYI
+507 NNLKEKLSLSYI
-519 FISHDLTI
+519 FISHDLTV
-527 LKFMSDRIMVID
+527 LKFMSDRIMVIED
-539 SGRIVEFQEADNLY
+539 GKIVEFQEADNLY
-553 ENPKMQITKK
+553 ENPKMRITKK
-563 LIQSIKY
+563 LIKSIKF

>member
-1 LRKNFYKKL
+1 MAFE
-10 KCNLMDFQNNL
+10 NNL

-32 NTHILKNLNFSIVRN
+32 NAHILKNLNFSILKN

-75 NISDKSEIFFE
+75 NISNKSEIFFE

-133 HQKNYNKHEAK
+133 HQQNYNKVDAK
-144 KIILSQLKKVKLVDV
+144 KIILSQLKKVKLIDAK
-159 DKVYNSYPHQLSGG
+159 KVYNSYPHQLSGG

-206 EIIELIR
+206 EIIELIK

-231 LVSYIADKIIVM
+231 LVSHIADKIIVM
-243 KEGEIIEKGEKTNIL
+243 KEGEIIEKGEKINIL

-264 YTNTL
+264 YTKTL

-281 VLPTDKYINQNI
+281 VLPTDKYINKKIEND
-293 GSHNII
+293 NII
-299 SKKNRK
+299 SKKTRK
-305 EKHEKIYSKNPILK
+305 EKHKKIYSKDPILK
-319 VVGLKKNYSKNN
+319 VVGLKKNYFKQN
-331 FFRETEF
+331 FIKKTEF
-338 QALKSINFDLYRGE
+338 QALKFINFELYRGE

-375 KYNSGEVLLNN
+375 KYNNGEVFLNN
-386 KKINFNSN
+386 KKINFNSKN
-394 VDIKNLR
+394 DIKNLR

-409 DPYTSLH
+409 DPFSSLH
-416 PKKRVGESISEII
+416 PKKKIGDSISEII

-437 ISSVRDTEK
+437 ISSVKDTVN
-446 LLKLVELKKEIYN
+446 LLKLVELKKEIYD

-466 GGQRQRVAIAKALA
+466 GGQRQRVVIAKALA
-480 VKPKVIILDESVASL
+480 IKPKVIILDESVASL

-507 NNLKAELSLSYI
+507 NNLKEKLSLSYI
-519 FISHDLTI
+519 FISHDLTV
-527 LKFMSDRIMVID
+527 LKFMSDRIMVIED
-539 SGRIVEFQEADNLY
+539 GKIVEFQEADNLY
-553 ENPKMQITKK
+553 ENPKMHITKK
-563 LIQSIKY
+563 LIKSITY

>member
-1 LRKNFYKKL
+1 MAFE
-10 KCNLMDFQNNL
+10 NNL

-32 NTHILKNLNFSIVRN
+32 NAHILKNLNFSILKN

-75 NISDKSEIFFE
+75 NISNKSEIFFE

-133 HQKNYNKHEAK
+133 HQQNYNKVDAK
-144 KIILSQLKKVKLVDV
+144 KIILSQLKKVKLIDAK
-159 DKVYNSYPHQLSGG
+159 KVYNSYPHQLSGG

-206 EIIELIR
+206 EIIELIK

-231 LVSYIADKIIVM
+231 LVSHIADKIIVM
-243 KEGEIIEKGEKTNIL
+243 KEGEIIEKGEKINIL

-264 YTNTL
+264 YTKTL

-281 VLPTDKYINQNI
+281 VLPTDKYINKKIEND
-293 GSHNII
+293 NII
-299 SKKNRK
+299 SKKTRK
-305 EKHEKIYSKNPILK
+305 EKHKKIYSKDPILK
-319 VVGLKKNYSKNN
+319 VVGLKKNYFKQN
-331 FFRETEF
+331 FIKKTEF
-338 QALKSINFDLYRGE
+338 EALKFINFELYSGE

-375 KYNSGEVLLNN
+375 KYNNGEVFLNN
-386 KKINFNSN
+386 KKINFNSKN
-394 VDIKNLR
+394 DIKNLR

-409 DPYTSLH
+409 DPYSSLH
-416 PKKRVGESISEII
+416 PKKKIGDSISEII

-437 ISSVRDTEK
+437 ISSVNDTVK
-446 LLKLVELKKEIYN
+446 LLKLVELKKEIYD

-466 GGQRQRVAIAKALA
+466 GGQRQRVVIARALA
-480 VKPKVIILDESVASL
+480 IKPKVIILDESVASL

-507 NNLKAELSLSYI
+507 NNLKEKLSLSYI
-519 FISHDLTI
+519 FISHDLTV
-527 LKFMSDRIMVID
+527 LKFMSDRIMVIED
-539 SGRIVEFQEADNLY
+539 GKIVEFQEADNLY
-553 ENPKMQITKK
+553 ENPKTRITKK
-563 LIQSIKY
+563 LIKSIKY

>member
-1 LRKNFYKKL
+1 MAFE
-10 KCNLMDFQNNL
+10 NNL

-32 NTHILKNLNFSIVRN
+32 NAHILKNLNFSILKN

-75 NISDKSEIFFE
+75 NISNKSEIFFE

-133 HQKNYNKHEAK
+133 HQQNYNKVDAK
-144 KIILSQLKKVKLVDV
+144 KIILSQLKKVKLIDAK
-159 DKVYNSYPHQLSGG
+159 KVYNSYPHQLSGG

-206 EIIELIR
+206 EIIELIK

-231 LVSYIADKIIVM
+231 LVSHIADKIIVM
-243 KEGEIIEKGEKTNIL
+243 KEGEIIEKGEKINIL

-264 YTNTL
+264 YTKTL

-281 VLPTDKYINQNI
+281 VLPTDKYINKKIEND
-293 GSHNII
+293 NII
-299 SKKNRK
+299 SKKTRK
-305 EKHEKIYSKNPILK
+305 EKHKKIYSKDPILK
-319 VVGLKKNYSKNN
+319 VVGLKKNYFKQN
-331 FFRETEF
+331 FIKKTEF
-338 QALKSINFDLYRGE
+338 EALKFINFELYRGE

-375 KYNSGEVLLNN
+375 KYNNGEVFLNN
-386 KKINFNSN
+386 KKINFNSKN
-394 VDIKNLR
+394 DIKNLR
-401 KTIQFVFQ
+401 KIIQFVFQ
-409 DPYTSLH
+409 DPYSSLH
-416 PKKRVGESISEII
+416 PKKKIGDSISEII

-437 ISSVRDTEK
+437 ISSIKDTVK
-446 LLKLVELKKEIYN
+446 LLKLVELKKEIYD

-466 GGQRQRVAIAKALA
+466 GGQRQRVVIARALA
-480 VKPKVIILDESVASL
+480 IKPKVIILDESVASL

-507 NNLKAELSLSYI
+507 NNLKEKLSLSYI
-519 FISHDLTI
+519 FISHDLTV
-527 LKFMSDRIMVID
+527 LKFMSDRIMVIED
-539 SGRIVEFQEADNLY
+539 GKIVEFQEADNLY
-553 ENPKMQITKK
+553 ENPKMRITKK
-563 LIQSIKY
+563 LIKSIKY

>member
-1 LRKNFYKKL
+1 MAFE
-10 KCNLMDFQNNL
+10 NNL

-32 NTHILKNLNFSIVRN
+32 NAHILKNLNFSIVKN

-75 NISDKSEIFFE
+75 NISSKSEIFFE

-133 HQKNYNKHEAK
+133 HQQNYNKVDAK
-144 KIILSQLKKVKLVDV
+144 KIILSQLKKVKLIDAK
-159 DKVYNSYPHQLSGG
+159 KVYNSYPHQLSGG

-206 EIIELIR
+206 EIIELIK

-231 LVSYIADKIIVM
+231 LVSQIADKIIVM
-243 KEGEIIEKGEKTNIL
+243 KEGEIIEKGERINIL

-264 YTNTL
+264 YTKTL

-281 VLPTDKYINQNI
+281 VLPTDKYINKKI
-293 GSHNII
+293 GNDNII
-299 SKKNRK
+299 SKKTRK
-305 EKHEKIYSKNPILK
+305 EKHKKIYSKDPILK
-319 VVGLKKNYSKNN
+319 VVGLKKNYFKQN
-331 FFRETEF
+331 FIKKTEF
-338 QALKSINFDLYRGE
+338 QALKFINFELYKGE

-375 KYNSGEVLLNN
+375 KYNNGEVFLNN
-386 KKINFNSN
+386 KKINLNSKN
-394 VDIKNLR
+394 DIKNLR

-409 DPYTSLH
+409 DPYSSLH
-416 PKKRVGESISEII
+416 PKKKIGDSISEII

-437 ISSVRDTEK
+437 ISSIKDTVK
-446 LLKLVELKKEIYN
+446 LLKLVELKKEIYD

-466 GGQRQRVAIAKALA
+466 GGQRQRVVIARALA
-480 VKPKVIILDESVASL
+480 IKPQVIILDESVASL

-507 NNLKAELSLSYI
+507 NNLKEKLSLSYI
-519 FISHDLTI
+519 FISHDLTV
-527 LKFMSDRIMVID
+527 LKFMSDRIMVIED
-539 SGRIVEFQEADNLY
+539 GKIVEFQEADNLY
-553 ENPKMQITKK
+553 ENPKMRITKK
-563 LIQSIKY
+563 LIKSIKY

>member
-1 LRKNFYKKL
+1 MAFE
-10 KCNLMDFQNNL
+10 NNL

-32 NTHILKNLNFSIVRN
+32 NAHILKNLNFSILKN

-67 MGLNPKGY
+67 MGLNPKGH
-75 NISDKSEIFFE
+75 NISNKSEIFFE
-86 DLSLLKISEKK
+86 DLSLLQISEKK

-133 HQKNYNKHEAK
+133 HQQNYNKVDAK
-144 KIILSQLKKVKLVDV
+144 KIILSQLKKVKLIDAE
-159 DKVYNSYPHQLSGG
+159 KVYNSYPHQLSGG

-206 EIIELIR
+206 EIIELIK

-243 KEGEIIEKGEKTNIL
+243 KEGEIIEKGQKINIL

-264 YTNTL
+264 YTKTL

-281 VLPTDKYINQNI
+281 VLPTDKYINKKIQND
-293 GSHNII
+293 NII
-299 SKKNRK
+299 SRKTRK
-305 EKHEKIYSKNPILK
+305 EKHKKIYSKDPILK
-319 VVGLKKNYSKNN
+319 VVGLKKNYFKQN
-331 FFRETEF
+331 FIKKTEF
-338 QALKSINFDLYRGE
+338 QALKFINFELYRGE

-375 KYNSGEVLLNN
+375 KYNNGEVFLNN
-386 KKINFNSN
+386 KKINFNSKN
-394 VDIKNLR
+394 DIKNLR

-409 DPYTSLH
+409 DPYSSLH
-416 PKKRVGESISEII
+416 PKKKIGDSISEII

-437 ISSVRDTEK
+437 ISSVKDTVK
-446 LLKLVELKKEIYN
+446 LLKLVELKKEIYD

-466 GGQRQRVAIAKALA
+466 GGQRQRVVIARALA
-480 VKPKVIILDESVASL
+480 IQPKVIILDESVASL

-507 NNLKAELSLSYI
+507 NNLKEKLSLSYI
-519 FISHDLTI
+519 FISHDLTV
-527 LKFMSDRIMVID
+527 LKFMSDRIMVIED
-539 SGRIVEFQEADNLY
+539 GKIVEFQEADNLY
-553 ENPKMQITKK
+553 ENPKMRITKK
-563 LIQSIKY
+563 LIESIKY

>member
-1 LRKNFYKKL
+1 MALE
-10 KCNLMDFQNNL
+10 NNL

-32 NTHILKNLNFSIVRN
+32 NAHILKNLNFSILKNR
-47 SITAIVGE
+47 ITAIVGE

-75 NISDKSEIFFE
+75 NISNKSEIFFE

-133 HQKNYNKHEAK
+133 HQQNYNKVDAK
-144 KIILSQLKKVKLVDV
+144 KIILSQLKKVKLIDAK
-159 DKVYNSYPHQLSGG
+159 KVYNSYPHQLSGG

-206 EIIELIR
+206 EIIELIK

-231 LVSYIADKIIVM
+231 LVSHIADKIIVM
-243 KEGEIIEKGEKTNIL
+243 KEGEIIEKGEKINIL

-264 YTNTL
+264 YTKTL

-281 VLPTDKYINQNI
+281 VLPTDKYINKKIEND
-293 GSHNII
+293 NII
-299 SKKNRK
+299 SKKTRK
-305 EKHEKIYSKNPILK
+305 EKHKKIYSKDPILK
-319 VVGLKKNYSKNN
+319 VVGLKKNYFKQN
-331 FFRETEF
+331 FIKKTEF
-338 QALKSINFDLYRGE
+338 EALKFINFELYRGE

-375 KYNSGEVLLNN
+375 KYNNGEVFLNN
-386 KKINFNSN
+386 KKINFNSKN
-394 VDIKNLR
+394 DIKNLR

-409 DPYTSLH
+409 DPYSSLH
-416 PKKRVGESISEII
+416 PKKKIGDSISEII

-437 ISSVRDTEK
+437 ISSVNDTVK
-446 LLKLVELKKEIYN
+446 LLKLVELKKEIYD

-466 GGQRQRVAIAKALA
+466 GGQRQRVVIARALA
-480 VKPKVIILDESVASL
+480 IKPKVIILDESVASL

-507 NNLKAELSLSYI
+507 NNLKEKLSLSYI
-519 FISHDLTI
+519 FISHDLTV
-527 LKFMSDRIMVID
+527 LKFMSDRIMVIED
-539 SGRIVEFQEADNLY
+539 GEIVEFQEADNLY
-553 ENPKMQITKK
+553 ENPKMRITKK

>member
-1 LRKNFYKKL
+1 MAFE
-10 KCNLMDFQNNL
+10 NNL

-32 NTHILKNLNFSIVRN
+32 NAHILKNLNFSILKN

-75 NISDKSEIFFE
+75 NISNKSEIFFE

-133 HQKNYNKHEAK
+133 HQQNYNKVDAK
-144 KIILSQLKKVKLVDV
+144 KIILSQLKKVKLIDAK
-159 DKVYNSYPHQLSGG
+159 KVYNSYPHQLSGG

-206 EIIELIR
+206 EIIELIK

-231 LVSYIADKIIVM
+231 LVSHIADKIIVM
-243 KEGEIIEKGEKTNIL
+243 KEGEIIEKGEKINIL

-264 YTNTL
+264 YTKTL

-281 VLPTDKYINQNI
+281 VLPTDKYINKKIEND
-293 GSHNII
+293 NII
-299 SKKNRK
+299 SKKTRK
-305 EKHEKIYSKNPILK
+305 EKHKKIYSKDPILK
-319 VVGLKKNYSKNN
+319 VVGLKKNYFNQN
-331 FFRETEF
+331 FIKKTEF
-338 QALKSINFDLYRGE
+338 EALKFINFELYRGE

-375 KYNSGEVLLNN
+375 KYNNGEVFLNN
-386 KKINFNSN
+386 KKINFNSKN
-394 VDIKNLR
+394 DIKNLR

-409 DPYTSLH
+409 DPYSSLH
-416 PKKRVGESISEII
+416 PKKKIGDSISEII

-437 ISSVRDTEK
+437 ISSVNDTVK
-446 LLKLVELKKEIYN
+446 LLKLVELKKEIYD

-466 GGQRQRVAIAKALA
+466 GGQRQRVVIARALA
-480 VKPKVIILDESVASL
+480 IKPKVIILDESVASL

-507 NNLKAELSLSYI
+507 NNLKEKLSLSYI
-519 FISHDLTI
+519 FISHDLTV
-527 LKFMSDRIMVID
+527 LKFMSDRIMVIED
-539 SGRIVEFQEADNLY
+539 GKIVEFQEADNLY
-553 ENPKMQITKK
+553 ENPKTRITKK
-563 LIQSIKY
+563 LIKSIKY

>member
-1 LRKNFYKKL
+1 MAFE
-10 KCNLMDFQNNL
+10 NNL

-32 NTHILKNLNFSIVRN
+32 NAHILKNLNFSILKN

-75 NISDKSEIFFE
+75 NISNKSEIFFE

-133 HQKNYNKHEAK
+133 HQQNYNKVDAK
-144 KIILSQLKKVKLVDV
+144 KIILTQLKKVKLIDAK
-159 DKVYNSYPHQLSGG
+159 KVYNSYPHQLSGG

-206 EIIELIR
+206 EIIELIK

-231 LVSYIADKIIVM
+231 LVSHIADKIIVM
-243 KEGEIIEKGEKTNIL
+243 KEGEIIEKGEKINIL

-264 YTNTL
+264 YTKTL

-281 VLPTDKYINQNI
+281 VIPTDKYINKKIEND
-293 GSHNII
+293 NII
-299 SKKNRK
+299 SKKTRK
-305 EKHEKIYSKNPILK
+305 EKHKKIYSKDPILK
-319 VVGLKKNYSKNN
+319 VVGLKKNYFKQN
-331 FFRETEF
+331 FIKKTEF
-338 QALKSINFDLYRGE
+338 QALKFINFELYRGE

-375 KYNSGEVLLNN
+375 KYNNGEVFLNN
-386 KKINFNSN
+386 KKINFNSKN
-394 VDIKNLR
+394 DIKNLR

-409 DPYTSLH
+409 DPYSSLH
-416 PKKRVGESISEII
+416 PKKKIGDSISEII

-437 ISSVRDTEK
+437 ISSVKDTVK
-446 LLKLVELKKEIYN
+446 LLKLVELKKEIYD

-466 GGQRQRVAIAKALA
+466 GGQRQRVVIARALA
-480 VKPKVIILDESVASL
+480 IKPKVIILDESVASL

-507 NNLKAELSLSYI
+507 NNLKEKLSLSYI
-519 FISHDLTI
+519 FISHDLTV
-527 LKFMSDRIMVID
+527 LKFMSDRIMVIED
-539 SGRIVEFQEADNLY
+539 GKIVEFQEADNLY
-553 ENPKMQITKK
+553 ENPKMRITKK
-563 LIQSIKY
+563 LIKSIKY

>member
-1 LRKNFYKKL
+1 MAFE
-10 KCNLMDFQNNL
+10 NNL

-32 NTHILKNLNFSIVRN
+32 NAHILKNLNFSILKN

-75 NISDKSEIFFE
+75 NISNKSEIFFE

-133 HQKNYNKHEAK
+133 HQQNYNKVDAK
-144 KIILSQLKKVKLVDV
+144 KIILSQLKKVKLIDAK
-159 DKVYNSYPHQLSGG
+159 KVYNSYPHQLSGG

-206 EIIELIR
+206 EIIELIK

-231 LVSYIADKIIVM
+231 LVSHIADKIIVM
-243 KEGEIIEKGEKTNIL
+243 KEGEIIEKGQKINIL

-264 YTNTL
+264 YTKTL

-281 VLPTDKYINQNI
+281 VLPTDKYINKKIQND
-293 GSHNII
+293 NII
-299 SKKNRK
+299 SKKTRK
-305 EKHEKIYSKNPILK
+305 EKHKKIYSKDPILK
-319 VVGLKKNYSKNN
+319 VVGLKKNYFKQN
-331 FFRETEF
+331 FIKKTEF
-338 QALKSINFDLYRGE
+338 QALKFINFELYRGE

-375 KYNSGEVLLNN
+375 KYNNGEVFLNN
-386 KKINFNSN
+386 KKINFNSKN
-394 VDIKNLR
+394 DIKNLR

-409 DPYTSLH
+409 DPYSSLH
-416 PKKRVGESISEII
+416 PKKKIGDSISEII

-437 ISSVRDTEK
+437 ISSVNDTVK
-446 LLKLVELKKEIYN
+446 LLKLVELKKEIYD

-466 GGQRQRVAIAKALA
+466 GGQRQRVVIARALA
-480 VKPKVIILDESVASL
+480 IKPKVIILDESVASL

-507 NNLKAELSLSYI
+507 NNLKEKLSLSYI
-519 FISHDLTI
+519 FISHDLTV
-527 LKFMSDRIMVID
+527 LKFMSDRIMVIED
-539 SGRIVEFQEADNLY
+539 GKIVEFQEADNLY
-553 ENPKMQITKK
+553 ENPKTRITKK
-563 LIQSIKY
+563 LIKSIKY

>member
-1 LRKNFYKKL
+1 MAFE
-10 KCNLMDFQNNL
+10 NNL

-32 NTHILKNLNFSIVRN
+32 NAHILKNLNFSILKN

-75 NISDKSEIFFE
+75 NISNKSEIFFE

-133 HQKNYNKHEAK
+133 HQQNYNKVDAK
-144 KIILSQLKKVKLVDV
+144 KIILSQLKKVKLIDAK
-159 DKVYNSYPHQLSGG
+159 KVYNSYPHQLSGG

-206 EIIELIR
+206 EIIELIK

-231 LVSYIADKIIVM
+231 LVSHIADKIIVM
-243 KEGEIIEKGEKTNIL
+243 KEGKIIEKGEKINIL

-264 YTNTL
+264 YTKTL

-281 VLPTDKYINQNI
+281 VLPTDKYINKKIEND
-293 GSHNII
+293 NII
-299 SKKNRK
+299 SKKTRK
-305 EKHEKIYSKNPILK
+305 EKHKKIYSKDPILK
-319 VVGLKKNYSKNN
+319 VVGLKKNYFKQN
-331 FFRETEF
+331 FIKKTEF
-338 QALKSINFDLYRGE
+338 EALKFINFELYRGE

-375 KYNSGEVLLNN
+375 KYNNGEVFLNN
-386 KKINFNSN
+386 KKINFNSKN
-394 VDIKNLR
+394 DIKNLR

-409 DPYTSLH
+409 DPYSSLH
-416 PKKRVGESISEII
+416 PKKKIGDSISEII

-437 ISSVRDTEK
+437 ISSVNDTVK
-446 LLKLVELKKEIYN
+446 LLKLVELKKEIYD

-466 GGQRQRVAIAKALA
+466 GGQRQRVVIARALA
-480 VKPKVIILDESVASL
+480 IKPKVIILDESVASL

-507 NNLKAELSLSYI
+507 NNLKEKLSLSYI
-519 FISHDLTI
+519 FISHDLTV
-527 LKFMSDRIMVID
+527 LKFMSDRIMVIED
-539 SGRIVEFQEADNLY
+539 GKIVEFQEADNLY
-553 ENPKMQITKK
+553 ENPKTRITKK
-563 LIQSIKY
+563 LIKSIKY

>member
-1 LRKNFYKKL
+1 MAFE
-10 KCNLMDFQNNL
+10 NNL

-26 LDLKID
+26 LDLKIE
-32 NTHILKNLNFSIVRN
+32 NAHILKNLNFSILKN

-75 NISDKSEIFFE
+75 NISNKSEIFFE

-133 HQKNYNKHEAK
+133 HQQNYNKVDAK
-144 KIILSQLKKVKLVDV
+144 KIILSQLKKVKLIDAK
-159 DKVYNSYPHQLSGG
+159 KVYNSYPHQLSGG

-206 EIIELIR
+206 EIIELIK
-213 ELQKQNSMSV
+213 EFQKQNSMSV

-231 LVSYIADKIIVM
+231 LVSHIADKIIVM
-243 KEGEIIEKGEKTNIL
+243 KEGEIIEKGEKINIL

-264 YTNTL
+264 YTKTL

-281 VLPTDKYINQNI
+281 VLPTDKYINKKI
-293 GSHNII
+293 GNDNII
-299 SKKNRK
+299 SKKTRK
-305 EKHEKIYSKNPILK
+305 EKHKKIYSKDPILK
-319 VVGLKKNYSKNN
+319 VVGLKKNYFKQN
-331 FFRETEF
+331 FIKKTEF
-338 QALKSINFDLYRGE
+338 QALKFINFELYRGE

-375 KYNSGEVLLNN
+375 KYNNGEVFLNN
-386 KKINFNSN
+386 KKINLNSKN
-394 VDIKNLR
+394 DIKNLR

-409 DPYTSLH
+409 DPYSSLH
-416 PKKRVGESISEII
+416 PKKKIGDSISEII

-437 ISSVRDTEK
+437 ISSVNDTVK
-446 LLKLVELKKEIYN
+446 LLKLVELKKEIYD

-466 GGQRQRVAIAKALA
+466 GGQRQRVVIARALA
-480 VKPKVIILDESVASL
+480 IKPKVIILDESVASL

-507 NNLKAELSLSYI
+507 NTLKEKLSLSYI
-519 FISHDLTI
+519 FISHDLTV
-527 LKFMSDRIMVID
+527 LKFMSDRIMVIED
-539 SGRIVEFQEADNLY
+539 GKIVEFQEADNLY
-553 ENPKMQITKK
+553 ENPKMRITKK
-563 LIQSIKY
+563 LIKSIKY

>member
-1 LRKNFYKKL
+1 MGFE
-10 KCNLMDFQNNL
+10 NNL

-32 NTHILKNLNFSIVRN
+32 NAHILKNLNFSIVKN

-61 ITAMSL
+61 ITAMSI

-86 DLSLLKISEKK
+86 DLSLLEISEKK

-103 NEFGI
+103 KEFGI

-133 HQKNYNKHEAK
+133 HMKNYNRQKSKEL
-144 KIILSQLKKVKLVDV
+144 IMSELKKVKLHDA
-159 DKVYNSYPHQLSGG
+159 KKIFNSYPHQLSGG

-195 PTTALDIIVQK
+195 PTTALDKIVQK
-206 EIIELIR
+206 EIIELIK

-258 KSPSHP
+258 KSPNDP
-264 YTNTL
+264 YTKNL
-269 LKSKPPLNIRLR
+269 LNSKPSLNVRLR
-281 VLPTDKYINQNI
+281 VLPTDKYINQKI
-293 GSHNII
+293 GNDNII
-299 SKKNRK
+299 SKKIRK
-305 EKHEKIYSKNPILK
+305 EKHKEIYSKDPILK
-319 VVGLKKNYSKNN
+319 VVGLNKNYSKNN
-331 FFRETEF
+331 FIRKTEF
-338 QALKSINFDLYRGE
+338 EALKFINFELYEGE

-375 KYNSGEVLLNN
+375 KYNSGEILLNN
-386 KKINFNSN
+386 KKINFNSKN
-394 VDIKNLR
+394 DIKHLR

-409 DPYTSLH
+409 DPYSSLH
-416 PKKRVGESISEII
+416 PKKKVGEIISEIF

-437 ISSVRDTEK
+437 TNSKKDSEK
-446 LLKLVELKKEIYN
+446 LLKLVNLKKEIYD

-466 GGQRQRVAIAKALA
+466 GGQRQRVVIARALA
-480 VKPKVIILDESVASL
+480 IKPKVIILDESVASL

-507 NNLKAELSLSYI
+507 NTLKEKLSLSYI
-519 FISHDLTI
+519 FISHDLTV
-527 LKFMSDRIMVID
+527 LKYMSDRIMVIED
-539 SGRIVEFQEADNLY
+539 GKIVEFQEADNLY
-553 ENPKMQITKK
+553 ENPKMKITKK

>member
-1 LRKNFYKKL
+1 
-10 KCNLMDFQNNL
+10 MDFQNNL

-269 LKSKPPLNIRLR
+269 LKSKPPLNVRLR

>member
-1 LRKNFYKKL
+1 MAFEK
-10 KCNLMDFQNNL
+10 NL

-32 NTHILKNLNFSIVRN
+32 NVHILKNLNFSILKN

-67 MGLNPKGY
+67 MGLNPKGH
-75 NISDKSEIFFE
+75 NISNKSEIFFE
-86 DLSLLKISEKK
+86 DLSLLQISEKK

-133 HQKNYNKHEAK
+133 HQQNYNKVDAK
-144 KIILSQLKKVKLVDV
+144 KIILSQLKKVKLIDAE
-159 DKVYNSYPHQLSGG
+159 KVYNSYPHQLSGG

-206 EIIELIR
+206 EIIELIK

-231 LVSYIADKIIVM
+231 LVSHIADKIIVM
-243 KEGEIIEKGEKTNIL
+243 KEGEIIEKGEKINIL

-264 YTNTL
+264 YTKTL
-269 LKSKPPLNIRLR
+269 LKSKPPLNVRLR
-281 VLPTDKYINQNI
+281 VLPTDKYINKKIEND
-293 GSHNII
+293 NII
-299 SKKNRK
+299 SKKTRK
-305 EKHEKIYSKNPILK
+305 EKHKKIYSKDPILK
-319 VVGLKKNYSKNN
+319 VVGLKKNYFKQN
-331 FFRETEF
+331 FIKKTEF
-338 QALKSINFDLYRGE
+338 QALKFINFELYRGE

-375 KYNSGEVLLNN
+375 KYNNGEVFLNN
-386 KKINFNSN
+386 KKINFNSKN
-394 VDIKNLR
+394 DIKNLR

-409 DPYTSLH
+409 DPYSSLH
-416 PKKRVGESISEII
+416 PKKKIGDSISEII

-437 ISSVRDTEK
+437 ISSVKDTVK
-446 LLKLVELKKEIYN
+446 LLKLVELKKEIYD

-466 GGQRQRVAIAKALA
+466 GGQRQRVVIARALA
-480 VKPKVIILDESVASL
+480 IQPKVIILDESVASL

-507 NNLKAELSLSYI
+507 NNLKEKLSLSYI
-519 FISHDLTI
+519 FISHDLTV
-527 LKFMSDRIMVID
+527 LKFMSDRIMVIED
-539 SGRIVEFQEADNLY
+539 GKIVEFQEADNLY
-553 ENPKMQITKK
+553 ENPKMRITKK
-563 LIQSIKY
+563 LIESIKY

>member
-1 LRKNFYKKL
+1 MAFE
-10 KCNLMDFQNNL
+10 NNL

-32 NTHILKNLNFSIVRN
+32 NAHILKNLNFSILKN

-67 MGLNPKGY
+67 MGLNPKGH
-75 NISDKSEIFFE
+75 NISNKSEIFFE
-86 DLSLLKISEKK
+86 DLSLLQISEKK

-108 IFQEPQSSLNPTM
+108 IFQEPQSSFNPTM

-133 HQKNYNKHEAK
+133 HQQNYNKVDAK
-144 KIILSQLKKVKLVDV
+144 KIILSQLKKVKLIDAK
-159 DKVYNSYPHQLSGG
+159 KVYNSYPHQLSGG

-206 EIIELIR
+206 EIIELIK

-231 LVSYIADKIIVM
+231 LVSHIADKIIVM
-243 KEGEIIEKGEKTNIL
+243 KEGEIIEKGEKINIL

-264 YTNTL
+264 YTKTL

-281 VLPTDKYINQNI
+281 VLPTDKYINKKIEND
-293 GSHNII
+293 NII
-299 SKKNRK
+299 SKKTRK
-305 EKHEKIYSKNPILK
+305 EKHKKIYSKDPILK
-319 VVGLKKNYSKNN
+319 VVGLKKNYFKQN
-331 FFRETEF
+331 FIKKTEF
-338 QALKSINFDLYRGE
+338 EALKFINFELYRGE

-375 KYNSGEVLLNN
+375 KYNNGEVFLNN
-386 KKINFNSN
+386 KKINFNSKN
-394 VDIKNLR
+394 DIKNLR

-409 DPYTSLH
+409 DPYSSLH
-416 PKKRVGESISEII
+416 PKKKIGDSISEII

-437 ISSVRDTEK
+437 ISSVKDTVK
-446 LLKLVELKKEIYN
+446 LLKLVELKKEIYD

-466 GGQRQRVAIAKALA
+466 GGQRQRVVIARALA
-480 VKPKVIILDESVASL
+480 IQPKVIILDESVASL

-507 NNLKAELSLSYI
+507 NNLKEKLSLSYI
-519 FISHDLTI
+519 FISHDLTV
-527 LKFMSDRIMVID
+527 LKFMSDRIMVIED
-539 SGRIVEFQEADNLY
+539 GKIVEFQEADNLY
-553 ENPKMQITKK
+553 ENPKMRITKK
-563 LIQSIKY
+563 LIESIKY

>member
-1 LRKNFYKKL
+1 MAFE
-10 KCNLMDFQNNL
+10 NNL

-26 LDLKID
+26 LDLKIE
-32 NTHILKNLNFSIVRN
+32 NAHILKNLNFSILKN

-75 NISDKSEIFFE
+75 NISNKSEIFFE

-103 NEFGI
+103 NEVGI

-133 HQKNYNKHEAK
+133 HQQNYNKVDAK
-144 KIILSQLKKVKLVDV
+144 KIILSQLKKVKLIDAK
-159 DKVYNSYPHQLSGG
+159 KVYNSYPHQLSGG

-206 EIIELIR
+206 EIIELIK

-231 LVSYIADKIIVM
+231 LVSHIADKIIVM
-243 KEGEIIEKGEKTNIL
+243 KEGEIIEKGEKINIL

-264 YTNTL
+264 YTKTL

-281 VLPTDKYINQNI
+281 VLPTDKYINKKIEND
-293 GSHNII
+293 NII
-299 SKKNRK
+299 SKKTRK
-305 EKHEKIYSKNPILK
+305 EKHKKIYSKDPILK
-319 VVGLKKNYSKNN
+319 VVGLKKNYFKQN
-331 FFRETEF
+331 FIKKTKF
-338 QALKSINFDLYRGE
+338 QALKFINFELYRGE

-375 KYNSGEVLLNN
+375 KYNNGEVFLNN
-386 KKINFNSN
+386 KKINFNSKN
-394 VDIKNLR
+394 DIKNLR

-409 DPYTSLH
+409 DPYSSLH
-416 PKKRVGESISEII
+416 PKKKIGDSISEII

-437 ISSVRDTEK
+437 ISSVNDTVK
-446 LLKLVELKKEIYN
+446 LLKLVELKKEIYD

-466 GGQRQRVAIAKALA
+466 GGQRQRVVIARALA
-480 VKPKVIILDESVASL
+480 IKPKVIILDESVASL

-507 NNLKAELSLSYI
+507 NNLKEKLSLSYI
-519 FISHDLTI
+519 FISHDLTV
-527 LKFMSDRIMVID
+527 LKFMSDRIMVIED
-539 SGRIVEFQEADNLY
+539 GKIVEFQEADNLY
-553 ENPKMQITKK
+553 ENPKTRITKK
-563 LIQSIKY
+563 LIKSIKY